1 MRTIEGSCELQ
12 LKQGVFVSTAT
23 PLIIFLTYSPKSE
36 GTLGIITRASIL
48 CAPLPNSV
56 NVAYLSLESF
66 DAIRKLFKTA
76 RSQLGEIL
84 SAFEFIDESCLDTL
98 SENLNLSPPIE
109 KTPFTVVIET
119 HGSNS
124 EHDQE
129 KLEAFLEYAMEN
141 ELVIN
146 GTVADGSKQANELW
160 QMRERMAEALQH
172 DGYVY
177 KYDVSVPLGMVFFI
191 VQPIYDQYEIR

>member
-1 MRTIEGSCELQ
+1 M
-12 LKQGVFVSTAT
+12 
-23 PLIIFLTYSPKSE
+23 
-36 GTLGIITRASIL
+36 
-48 CAPLPNSV
+48 
-56 NVAYLSLESF
+56 AYLSLESF

-119 HGSNS
+119 HGSNR

-177 KYDVSVPLGMVFFI
+177 KYDVSVPLGRFLSNWKYLNEFSI
-191 VQPIYDQYEIR
+191 KS